1 MRRLLS
7 DVLTEVLADFE
18 PAEEGVLIGYA
29 RVSTRD
35 QNLDLQKDAFKRA
48 GISEDNI
55 YEDQCSAVAK
65 RRPGLERAMENL
77 RRGDVLVVWRL
88 DRFARSLS
96 DLLRRMDELH
106 VRGIGFKSLTEAI
119 DTTTASGRLIMH
131 VMGAIAEFE
140 RQLIADRAKAGMRA
154 AKERGKHIGRPMKID
169 LKKAR
174 ELLKQGMRVEEVA
187 MKLGVSEATIYAH
200 FPVNVLVRWR
210 RMSGKYARVDEP
222 PQLRWQRGAPP
233 DAWISTDR
241 PRAELA
247 ALGIDQLSKREAK
260 ATPIEF
266 RDLLLAIARSA
277 VR

>member
-210 RMSGKYARVDEP
+210 RMSGK
-222 PQLRWQRGAPP
+222 
-233 DAWISTDR
+233 
-241 PRAELA
+241 
-247 ALGIDQLSKREAK
+247 
-260 ATPIEF
+260 
-266 RDLLLAIARSA
+266 
-277 VR
+277 